1 MSRISRIRK
10 ANVGLEQFLARMTG
24 SNKDAGAQLPMP
36 MPAKAATPKT
46 GKSSGSPAFAVAAGI
61 MLSRIAGLVRERVLA
76 HYLGTLPAADAFRA
90 ALRIPNFLQNLF
102 GEGVLSASFI
112 PVYSRLLAGS
122 NEKDANNVASV
133 VGSLLAVLTSVLVAL
148 GILCAPLMIDAIA
161 PGFTGET
168 RRLTITLVQILFPGV
183 GALVMSAW
191 CLGILNSHGKFL
203 LSYSAPVLWN
213 LFIITGLFAFGGTKS
228 LSMLV
233 IYTAWCSVLGSF
245 AQLLVQVPT
254 VLRLSRRLRFS
265 LDTASTHVRGVLTS
279 FVPVFLSRGIVQVS
293 AYIDNLLAS
302 LLPSGSVALLTC
314 AQTIGLLPISLFG
327 MSISA
332 AELPAMSRALAG
344 DEKEVTVEL
353 SKRLA
358 AAMRRMAFFV
368 VPAAMSFFAF
378 GDTLAG
384 LLYQT
389 GRFTEIDTLYVW
401 ALLVGSGVG
410 LVASTSGRLCSSA
423 FYALRDTRTPLRFA
437 IVRVILTIVL
447 GYVFAFPI
455 PKLLRMDPSWGVAGL
470 PASAGIAGWIEYLLL
485 RGSLRR
491 RVGAFSAPGTLLWRL
506 WSAAAF
512 SAALAY
518 PLKPWLNGHPLVA
531 GMVILPLYG
540 LLYLGTTLLWRI
552 PEANSLVARLRLWK

>member
-1 MSRISRIRK
+1 
-10 ANVGLEQFLARMTG
+10 
-24 SNKDAGAQLPMP
+24 
-36 MPAKAATPKT
+36 
-46 GKSSGSPAFAVAAGI
+46 
-61 MLSRIAGLVRERVLA
+61 MLSRVAGLIRERVLA

-112 PVYSRLLAGS
+112 PVYSRLLAAS
-122 NEKDANNVASV
+122 DEKDANEVASV
-133 VGSLLAVLTSVLVAL
+133 VGSLLAVLTSALVAL
-148 GILCAPLMIDAIA
+148 GILSTPLLIDAIA

-183 GALVMSAW
+183 GTLVMSAW
-191 CLGILNSHGKFL
+191 CLGILNSHGRFF

-213 LFIITGLFAFGGTKS
+213 LFIIAGLFTFGHTKS

-233 IYTAWCSVLGSF
+233 VYAAWCSVLGSL

-254 VLRLSRRLRFS
+254 VLRLTRRLHFS
-265 LDTASTHVRGVLTS
+265 LDTASTHVRGVLTN
-279 FVPVFLSRGIVQVS
+279 FVPVFLSRGIVQLS

-314 AQTIGLLPISLFG
+314 AQTIGLLPVSLFG

-344 DEKEVTVEL
+344 DEKEVRIEL

-368 VPAAMSFFAF
+368 IPAAMSFFAF

-389 GRFTEIDTLYVW
+389 GRFTHLDTIYVW

-423 FYALRDTRTPLRFA
+423 FYALGDTRTPLRFA
-437 IVRVILTIVL
+437 IVRVVLTVIL
-447 GYVFAFPI
+447 GYLSAFPI
-455 PKLLRMDPSWGVAGL
+455 PKLLHLDPRWGVAGL
-470 PASAGIAGWIEYLLL
+470 PASAGVAGWIEYLLL

-491 RVGAFSAPGTLLWRL
+491 RTGAFSVPGMLLRRL
-506 WSAAAF
+506 WSAAAL
-512 SAALAY
+512 SAAIAY

-531 GMVILPLYG
+531 GIVILPLYG
-540 LLYLGTTLLWRI
+540 SLYLGATLLLRI
-552 PEANSLVARLRLWK
+552 QEANSIVARLRRWK

>member
-1 MSRISRIRK
+1 
-10 ANVGLEQFLARMTG
+10 
-24 SNKDAGAQLPMP
+24 
-36 MPAKAATPKT
+36 MPAKAAAPKT
-46 GKSSGSPAFAVAAGI
+46 DQSSGSRAFSVAAGI
-61 MLSRIAGLVRERVLA
+61 MFSRVAGLIRERVLA

-112 PVYSRLLAGS
+112 PVYSRLLAAS
-122 NEKDANNVASV
+122 DEKDANEVASV
-133 VGSLLAVLTSVLVAL
+133 IGSLLAVLTSALVAL
-148 GILCAPLMIDAIA
+148 GILSTPLLIDAIA

-191 CLGILNSHGKFL
+191 CLGVLNSHGRFL

-213 LFIITGLFAFGGTKS
+213 LFIIAGLFTFGRTKS

-233 IYTAWCSVLGSF
+233 VYAAWCSVLGSV

-254 VLRLSRRLRFS
+254 VLRLTRRLHFS
-265 LDTASTHVRGVLTS
+265 LDTASTHVRGVLIS
-279 FVPVFLSRGIVQVS
+279 FVPVFFSRGIVQLS
-293 AYIDNLLAS
+293 AYVDNLLAS

-344 DEKEVTVEL
+344 DEKEVLIEL

-368 VPAAMSFFAF
+368 IPAAMSFFAF

-389 GRFTEIDTLYVW
+389 GRFTRLDTIYVW

-437 IVRVILTIVL
+437 IVRVVLTIVL
-447 GYVFAFPI
+447 GYLSAFPI
-455 PKLLRMDPSWGVAGL
+455 PRLLHLDPSWGLAGL
-470 PASAGIAGWIEYLLL
+470 PASAGVAGWIEYLLL
-485 RGSLRR
+485 RGSLRSR
-491 RVGAFSAPGTLLWRL
+491 IGSFSVPGMLLRHL
-506 WSAAAF
+506 WSAAAC

-531 GMVILPLYG
+531 GIVILPFYG
-540 LLYLGTTLLWRI
+540 LLYLGATLLLRI
-552 PEANSLVARLRLWK
+552 PEANAIIARLRRWK

>member
-1 MSRISRIRK
+1 
-10 ANVGLEQFLARMTG
+10 
-24 SNKDAGAQLPMP
+24 
-36 MPAKAATPKT
+36 MPAKAAAPKT
-46 GKSSGSPAFAVAAGI
+46 DQSSGSRAFSVATGI
-61 MLSRIAGLVRERVLA
+61 MLSRVAGLIRERVLA

-112 PVYSRLLAGS
+112 PVYSRLLAAS
-122 NEKDANNVASV
+122 DERDANEVASV
-133 VGSLLAVLTSVLVAL
+133 IGSLLAVLTSALVAL
-148 GILCAPLMIDAIA
+148 GILSTPLLIDAIA

-191 CLGILNSHGKFL
+191 CLGILNSHGRFL

-213 LFIITGLFAFGGTKS
+213 LFIIAGLFAFGHTKS

-233 IYTAWCSVLGSF
+233 VYTAWCSVLGSL

-254 VLRLSRRLRFS
+254 VLRLTRRLHFS
-265 LDTASTHVRGVLTS
+265 LDTTSKHVRGVLTS
-279 FVPVFLSRGIVQVS
+279 FVPVFLSRGIVQLS

-332 AELPAMSRALAG
+332 AELPAMSRALVG
-344 DEKEVTVEL
+344 DEKEVRIEL

-368 VPAAMSFFAF
+368 IPAAMSFFAF
-378 GDTLAG
+378 GDTLAA

-389 GRFTEIDTLYVW
+389 GRFTHLDSIYVW
-401 ALLVGSGVG
+401 SLLVGSGVG

-423 FYALRDTRTPLRFA
+423 FYAFRDTRTPLRFA
-437 IVRVILTIVL
+437 IVRVVLTVVL
-447 GYVFAFPI
+447 GYLSAFPI
-455 PKLLRMDPSWGVAGL
+455 PKLLHLDPRWGLAGL
-470 PASAGIAGWIEYLLL
+470 PASAGVAGWIEYLLL
-485 RGSLRR
+485 RTSLRSR
-491 RVGAFSAPGTLLWRL
+491 IGPFSVPGIVLRRL
-506 WSAAAF
+506 WGAAAF

-518 PLKPWLNGHPLVA
+518 PLKPWLSGHPLIA
-531 GMVILPLYG
+531 GIVILPFYG
-540 LLYLGTTLLWRI
+540 LLYLGATLLLRI
-552 PEANSLVARLRLWK
+552 QEANAIFARLRRWK

>member
-1 MSRISRIRK
+1 M
-10 ANVGLEQFLARMTG
+10 E
-24 SNKDAGAQLPMP
+24 
-36 MPAKAATPKT
+36 
-46 GKSSGSPAFAVAAGI
+46 KSPGSPALSVATGI
-61 MLSRIAGLVRERVLA
+61 MLSRVAGLVRERVLA
-76 HYLGTLPAADAFRA
+76 HFLGTLPVADAFRA

-122 NEKDANNVASV
+122 NEKDADQVASV
-133 VGSLLAVLTSVLVAL
+133 VGSLLAVLTSALVAL
-148 GILCAPLMIDAIA
+148 GIIGAPLLIDVIA
-161 PGFTGET
+161 PGFSGET
-168 RRLTITLVQILFPGV
+168 RLLTITLVQILFPGV

-191 CLGILNSHGKFL
+191 CLGILNSHGRFL

-213 LFIITGLFAFGGTKS
+213 LFIIAGLFTFGRTKS
-228 LSMLV
+228 LSTLV
-233 IYTAWCSVLGSF
+233 VYTAWCSVLGSL

-254 VLRLSRRLRFS
+254 VLRLTRRLRFS
-265 LDTASTHVRGVLTS
+265 LDTASTHVRGVLTN
-279 FVPVFLSRGIVQVS
+279 FVPVFLSRGIVQLS

-332 AELPAMSRALAG
+332 AELPAMSRAIAG
-344 DEKEVTVEL
+344 DDKTARIEL

-358 AAMRRMAFFV
+358 VAMRRMAFFV

-389 GRFTEIDTLYVW
+389 GRFTQVDTLYVW

-437 IVRVILTIVL
+437 IVRVVLTVVL
-447 GYVFAFPI
+447 GYLSAFPI
-455 PKLLRMDPSWGVAGL
+455 PKLLHLDPKWGLAGL
-470 PASAGIAGWIEYLLL
+470 PASAGVAGWIEYLLL

-491 RVGAFSAPGTLLWRL
+491 RVGGFSVPGMFLLRL
-506 WSAAAF
+506 WGAAAF

-531 GMVILPLYG
+531 GIVILPLYG
-540 LLYLGTTLLWRI
+540 FLYLGVTLLLRI
-552 PEANSLVARLRLWK
+552 PEANSMIARLTRRR

>member
-1 MSRISRIRK
+1 
-10 ANVGLEQFLARMTG
+10 
-24 SNKDAGAQLPMP
+24 
-36 MPAKAATPKT
+36 MPAKAAVPKT
-46 GKSSGSPAFAVAAGI
+46 DQSSGSRAFSVAAGI
-61 MLSRIAGLVRERVLA
+61 MLSRVAGLIRERVLA

-112 PVYSRLLAGS
+112 PVYSRLLAAS
-122 NEKDANNVASV
+122 DEKDANEVASV
-133 VGSLLAVLTSVLVAL
+133 IGSLLAVLTSALVAL
-148 GILCAPLMIDAIA
+148 GILSTPLLIDAIA

-191 CLGILNSHGKFL
+191 CLGILNSHGRFF

-213 LFIITGLFAFGGTKS
+213 LFIIAGLFTFGRTKS

-233 IYTAWCSVLGSF
+233 VYTAWCSVLGSL

-254 VLRLSRRLRFS
+254 VLRLTRRLHFS

-279 FVPVFLSRGIVQVS
+279 FVPVFLSRGIVQLS
-293 AYIDNLLAS
+293 AYVDNLLAS

-344 DEKEVTVEL
+344 DEKEVRAEL

-368 VPAAMSFFAF
+368 IPAAMSFFAF

-389 GRFTEIDTLYVW
+389 GRFTHLDTIYVW

-437 IVRVILTIVL
+437 IVRVVLTIVL
-447 GYVFAFPI
+447 GYLSAFPI
-455 PKLLRMDPSWGVAGL
+455 PKLLHLDPRWGLAGL

-485 RGSLRR
+485 RGSLR
-491 RVGAFSAPGTLLWRL
+491 S
-506 WSAAAF
+506 
-512 SAALAY
+512 
-518 PLKPWLNGHPLVA
+518 
-531 GMVILPLYG
+531 
-540 LLYLGTTLLWRI
+540 RI
-552 PEANSLVARLRLWK
+552 GSF

>member
-1 MSRISRIRK
+1 
-10 ANVGLEQFLARMTG
+10 
-24 SNKDAGAQLPMP
+24 
-36 MPAKAATPKT
+36 
-46 GKSSGSPAFAVAAGI
+46 
-61 MLSRIAGLVRERVLA
+61 MLSRLAGLIRERVLA
-76 HYLGTLPAADAFRA
+76 HYLGILPAADAFRA

-112 PVYSRLLAGS
+112 PVYARLLVATD
-122 NEKDANNVASV
+122 EKDANEVASV
-133 VGSLLAVLTSVLVAL
+133 IGSLLAVLTSALVAL
-148 GILCAPLMIDAIA
+148 GILSAPLLIDAIA

-183 GALVMSAW
+183 GVLVMSAW
-191 CLGILNSHGKFL
+191 CLGILNSHGRFL

-213 LFIITGLFAFGGTKS
+213 LFIIAGLFTFGRTKS
-228 LSMLV
+228 LSMLAV
-233 IYTAWCSVLGSF
+233 YTAWCSVLGSL

-254 VLRLSRRLRFS
+254 VLRLARRLRFS
-265 LDTASTHVRGVLTS
+265 LDIASRHVRDVLTN
-279 FVPVFLSRGIVQVS
+279 FVPVFLSRGVVQLS

-302 LLPSGSVALLTC
+302 LLPSGSVALLTY

-344 DEKEVTVEL
+344 GEKEVRFEL
-353 SKRLA
+353 AKRLA
-358 AAMRRMAFFV
+358 AAMRRMAFLV

-389 GRFTEIDTLYVW
+389 GRFTHVDTIYVW
-401 ALLVGSGVG
+401 ALLMGSGVG

-437 IVRVILTIVL
+437 VVRVLLTLVL
-447 GYVFAFPI
+447 GYLSAFPL
-455 PKLLRMDPSWGVAGL
+455 PKLLHLDPRWGLAGL
-470 PASAGIAGWIEYLLL
+470 PASAGVAGWIEYLLL

-491 RVGAFSAPGTLLWRL
+491 RVGTFSIPGTLIVSLWG
-506 WSAAAF
+506 SAAS

-518 PLKPWLNGHPLVA
+518 PLKLWLSGHPLIA
-531 GMVILPLYG
+531 GIVILPFYGSLYVG
-540 LLYLGTTLLWRI
+540 ATLLLRI
-552 PEANSLVARLRLWK
+552 KEANVIVARLWRWK

>member
-1 MSRISRIRK
+1 
-10 ANVGLEQFLARMTG
+10 
-24 SNKDAGAQLPMP
+24 
-36 MPAKAATPKT
+36 MPAKTAAPKT
-46 GKSSGSPAFAVAAGI
+46 DQSSGSPAFSVATGI
-61 MLSRIAGLVRERVLA
+61 MLSRLAGLIRERVLA
-76 HYLGTLPAADAFRA
+76 HYLGILPAADAFRA

-112 PVYSRLLAGS
+112 PVYARLLVATD
-122 NEKDANNVASV
+122 ETDANEVASV
-133 VGSLLAVLTSVLVAL
+133 IGSLLAVLTSALVAL
-148 GILCAPLMIDAIA
+148 GILSAPLLIDAIA

-183 GALVMSAW
+183 GVLVMSAW
-191 CLGILNSHGKFL
+191 CLGILNSHGRFL

-213 LFIITGLFAFGGTKS
+213 LFIIAGLFTFGRTKS
-228 LSMLV
+228 LSMLAV
-233 IYTAWCSVLGSF
+233 YTAWCSVLGSL

-254 VLRLSRRLRFS
+254 VLRLARRLRFS
-265 LDTASTHVRGVLTS
+265 LDIASRHVRDVLTN
-279 FVPVFLSRGIVQVS
+279 FVPVFLSRGVVQLS

-302 LLPSGSVALLTC
+302 LLPSGSVALLTY

-344 DEKEVTVEL
+344 GEKEVRFEL
-353 SKRLA
+353 AKRLA
-358 AAMRRMAFFV
+358 AAMRRMAFLV

-389 GRFTEIDTLYVW
+389 GRFTHVDTIYVW
-401 ALLVGSGVG
+401 ALLMGSGVG

-437 IVRVILTIVL
+437 VVRVLLTLVL
-447 GYVFAFPI
+447 GYLSAFPL
-455 PKLLRMDPSWGVAGL
+455 PKLLHLDPRWGLAGL
-470 PASAGIAGWIEYLLL
+470 PASAGVAGWIEYLLL

-491 RVGAFSAPGTLLWRL
+491 RVGTFSIPGTLIVSLWG
-506 WSAAAF
+506 SAAS

-518 PLKPWLNGHPLVA
+518 PLKLWMSGHPLIA
-531 GMVILPLYG
+531 GIVILPFYGSLYVG
-540 LLYLGTTLLWRI
+540 ATLLLRI
-552 PEANSLVARLRLWK
+552 KEANVIVARLWRWK

>member
-1 MSRISRIRK
+1 
-10 ANVGLEQFLARMTG
+10 V
-24 SNKDAGAQLPMP
+24 
-36 MPAKAATPKT
+36 AT
-46 GKSSGSPAFAVAAGI
+46 GI
-61 MLSRIAGLVRERVLA
+61 MLSRVAGLIRERVLA

-112 PVYSRLLAGS
+112 PVYSRLLAAS
-122 NEKDANNVASV
+122 DEKDANDVASV
-133 VGSLLAVLTSVLVAL
+133 VGSLLAVLTSALVAL
-148 GILCAPLMIDAIA
+148 GILSAPLLIDAIA
-161 PGFTGET
+161 PGFSGET

-191 CLGILNSHGKFL
+191 CLGILNSHGRFL

-213 LFIITGLFAFGGTKS
+213 LFIIVGLFTFGRTKS

-233 IYTAWCSVLGSF
+233 VYTAWCSVLGSF

-254 VLRLSRRLRFS
+254 VLRLTRRLRFS
-265 LDTASTHVRGVLTS
+265 LDTASTHVRGVLKS
-279 FVPVFLSRGIVQVS
+279 FVPVFLSRGIVQLS

-344 DEKEVTVEL
+344 DEREVRIEL

-389 GRFTEIDTLYVW
+389 GRFTHIDTIYVW

-437 IVRVILTIVL
+437 IVRVVLTIVL
-447 GYVFAFPI
+447 GYLSAFPI
-455 PKLLRMDPSWGVAGL
+455 PKLLHLDPRWGLAGL
-470 PASAGIAGWIEYLLL
+470 PASAGVAGWIEYLLL
-485 RGSLRR
+485 RGSLRS
-491 RVGAFSAPGTLLWRL
+491 RVGAFSVPGMLLLRL

-531 GMVILPLYG
+531 GIIILPFYG
-540 LLYLGTTLLWRI
+540 LLYLGATLLLRI
-552 PEANSLVARLRLWK
+552 QEANAIIARLRRWK

>member
-1 MSRISRIRK
+1 MLQK
-10 ANVGLEQFLARMTG
+10 
-24 SNKDAGAQLPMP
+24 P
-36 MPAKAATPKT
+36 PKT
-46 GKSSGSPAFAVAAGI
+46 EQSRTDHFSARPAVLVASGI
-61 MLSRIAGLVRERVLA
+61 MLSRIAGLIRERALA
-76 HYLGTLPAADAFRA
+76 HFLGTLPAADAFRA

-112 PVYSRLLAGS
+112 PVYSRLLATS
-122 NEKDANNVASV
+122 DEKDADHVASV
-133 VGSLLAVLTSVLVAL
+133 VGSLLALLTSLLVIL
-148 GILCAPLMIDAIA
+148 GILCTPLLIDAIA

-168 RRLTITLVQILFPGV
+168 RQLTIRLVQILFPGV

-191 CLGILNSHGKFL
+191 CLGILNSHGRFL

-213 LFIITGLFAFGGTKS
+213 LFIIGGLLTFGANQS
-228 LSMLV
+228 LSDLV
-233 IYTAWCSVLGSF
+233 VSTAWCSVLGSL

-254 VLRLSRRLRFS
+254 VLRLVPKLRFS
-265 LDTASTHVRGVLTS
+265 LNTTSAHVRGVLVN
-279 FVPVFLSRGIVQVS
+279 FVPVFISRGIVQVS
-293 AYIDNLLAS
+293 AYIDNVLAS

-344 DEKEVTVEL
+344 DEKEVRIEL
-353 SKRLA
+353 AKRLA

-368 VPAAMSFFAF
+368 IPAAMSFFAF
-378 GDTLAG
+378 GDPLAG

-389 GRFTEIDTLYVW
+389 GRFTRLDTLYVW

-437 IVRVILTIVL
+437 IIRVVLTIVL
-447 GYVFAFPI
+447 GYLSAFPI
-455 PKLLRMDPSWGVAGL
+455 PKLLHLDPSWGLAGL
-470 PASAGIAGWIEYLLL
+470 PGSAGVAGWMEFLLL
-485 RGSLRR
+485 RHALRR
-491 RVGAFSAPGTLLWRL
+491 RVGSFSAPVLLLLRL
-506 WSAAAF
+506 WSIAIF

-518 PLKPWLNGHPLVA
+518 PLKLLLTGHPVLA
-531 GMVILPLYG
+531 GFVVLPGYG
-540 LLYLGTTLLWRI
+540 LLYLGGAWYLRI
-552 PEANSLVARLRLWK
+552 PEADALFGRLRRRK